1 MKASLTIKDLSANKE
16 LGEREMSAVRGGSNF
31 NFGNLNLASGGG
43 FASPA
48 IVVAPV
54 TQVDATSTVHTVN
67 LQNFGGFQLAKV
79 L

>member
-1 MKASLTIKDLSANKE
+1 MLIIKDLAASKE
-16 LGEREMSAVRGGSNF
+16 LGAREMSAVRGGSNY
-31 NFGNLNLASGGG
+31 NIGNVNLAKSGG

-48 IVVAPV
+48 AVIAPV
-54 TQVDATSTVHTVN
+54 TQVDATSKSDTVT

>member
-16 LGEREMSAVRGGSNF
+16 LGAREMSTVRGGSNF
-31 NFGNLNLASGGG
+31 NFGNLNVAKSGG

-54 TQVDATSTVHTVN
+54 TQVDATSTVHTTS
-67 LQNFGGFQLAKV
+67 LQNFGGFQFAAV
-79 L
+79 R

>member
-1 MKASLTIKDLSANKE
+1 MKSSLTIKDLAATKE
-16 LGEREMSAVRGGSNF
+16 LGANEMSAVRGGSNY
-31 NFGNLNLASGGG
+31 NFGNQNVAFSGG

-54 TQVDATSTVHTVN
+54 TQVDATSKMDNTL

-79 L
+79 A

>member
-1 MKASLTIKDLSANKE
+1 MKSALTIKDLAANKE
-16 LGEREMSAVRGGSNF
+16 LGASEMSAIHGGSNF
-31 NFGNLNLASGGG
+31 NFGNFNGASGGG

-54 TQVDATSTVHTVN
+54 TQVDATSRIDNTL

-79 L
+79 S

>member
-1 MKASLTIKDLSANKE
+1 MKSSLTIKDLTANKE
-16 LGEREMSAVRGGSNF
+16 LGAKEMSAVRGGSNF

-54 TQVDATSTVHTVN
+54 TQVDATSTIHTTS
-67 LQNFGGFQLAKV
+67 LQNFGGFQFAKV
-79 L
+79 A

>member
-1 MKASLTIKDLSANKE
+1 MKSSLAIKDLAANKE
-16 LGEREMSAVRGGSNF
+16 LGAKEMSAVRGGSNF
-31 NFGNLNLASGGG
+31 NFGNLNLASAGG

-54 TQVDATSTVHTVN
+54 TQVDATSKMDNTL

-79 L
+79 A